1 MSKIVL
7 SGLEANWFLAARDV
21 SYVLLFR
28 TAHNDNR
35 GHTSVS
41 DQPLLVVPGD
51 VRGGDTV
58 TLVVDEN
65 LDLSA
70 LHNTNT

>member
-7 SGLEANWFLAARDV
+7 SGLEAYWFLAARDV
-21 SYVLLFR
+21 SFVLLFG
-28 TAHNDNR
+28 TAHDDK

-41 DQPLLVVPGD
+41 DQPLFVVPGD

-65 LDLSA
+65 LDLST